1 MQVKRFF
8 AADMRQA
15 MKLIRDELGA
25 DAAIIGNRRV
35 AGGIELIAAV
45 DYPAHATRKV
55 RPNPALEAELR
66 KTQTNIV
73 NAQARL
79 SVTADVSDR
88 MERNRPIPRQ
98 PAPPSS
104 VTPIS
109 DRLQAAAAAQAAVVA
124 PVASSAAPSPTPT
137 PVAAPVAAPAPSL
150 DTKAFDA
157 VRSELHGLR
166 ELLQMQMGSMA
177 WGRLRNRQP
186 GQASLWKRLQRMGL
200 PAELSQALL
209 KKVANVTEPQQ
220 AWRMILAYLAQGIR
234 VSQEEPLEEG
244 GVIALVGPAGAGKT
258 TTLSKLA
265 ARYVM
270 KYGAQNI
277 ALVSMDNFRIGA
289 QEQLRTL
296 GRILNVSVTSVG
308 AGQSLPKVLA
318 SLADKRVVLID
329 TAGIPVNDP
338 AFRAQM
344 AALADP
350 RVNAKNYL
358 VLAATS
364 QTQVLKAALHSHKH
378 CGLSGCIL
386 TKLDEAGTLG
396 ELLGLLISS
405 RLPVAYLTDG
415 PRIPD
420 DLHLPRA
427 HRLVS
432 RAVSLQAEEEPSE
445 ETMADVFARLYREP
459 ARRLG

>member
-15 MKLIRDELGA
+15 MKLIRDEMGA

-35 AGGIELIAAV
+35 AGGVELIAALN
-45 DYPAHATRKV
+45 YPIQSTRKV
-55 RPNPALEAELR
+55 KPNPALEAELR
-66 KTQTNIV
+66 KTQSSLV
-73 NAQARL
+73 NAQTRL
-79 SVTADVSDR
+79 SVAADVSDR
-88 MERNRPIPRQ
+88 CERDRQLSRQ
-98 PAPPSS
+98 PAPPST
-104 VTPIS
+104 VTPIA
-109 DRLQAAAAAQAAVVA
+109 DRIKAA
-124 PVASSAAPSPTPT
+124 PVTPMVAASAPVS
-137 PVAAPVAAPAPSL
+137 APVAAAPSV

-166 ELLQMQMGSMA
+166 ELLEMQMGSMA
-177 WGRLRNRQP
+177 WGRLQSRQP
-186 GQASLWKRLQRMGL
+186 HQAALWKRLQRMGL
-200 PAELSQALL
+200 PAELSRELL
-209 KKVANVTEPQQ
+209 KKVANVQNQQQ
-220 AWRMILAYLAQGIR
+220 AWRLILAHLAQAIKTTK
-234 VSQEEPLEEG
+234 EEPLEEG

-270 KYGAQNI
+270 KYGPQHI
-277 ALVSMDNFRIGA
+277 ALVSMDTFRIGA
-289 QEQLRTL
+289 QEQLKTL

-329 TAGIPVNDP
+329 TAGLPVNDP

-344 AALADP
+344 DALADP
-350 RVNAKNYL
+350 RIKAKNYL

-364 QTQVLKAALHSHKH
+364 QSQVLKAAWHSHKQ
-378 CGLSGCIL
+378 CGLAGCIM

-396 ELLGLLISS
+396 DLLGLAISQ

-420 DLHLPRA
+420 DLHLPRG

-432 RAVSLQAEEEPSE
+432 RAVSLQTEEEPSE
-445 ETMADVFARLYREP
+445 EVMADVFASLYSEP
-459 ARRLG
+459 VRRFG